1 MIGNEKVK
9 IVYFINLRP
18 GKWENILNEQLES
31 LKKIKLYD
39 ISHEIYASVISDDN
53 EIIKFRKLINDKYPK
68 IKIKDVFKENVYEY
82 AGFKTIYDISDENS
96 IILYFHSKGIFS
108 GEKNNKNNII
118 RKMLF
123 NNVIMSYEK
132 YINEFK
138 MNKDLDVGTIL
149 PHKRGFAFYN
159 FFWVRGEYVKKYIKK
174 PEISNNR
181 FFWEEW
187 IGNPNS
193 SKKNIITYSPLLLYR
208 TIDDK
213 NKLYEYRDELIKNIS

>member
-82 AGFKTIYDISDENS
+82 AGVKTIYDISDENS
-96 IILYFHSKGIFS
+96 IILY
-108 GEKNNKNNII
+108 
-118 RKMLF
+118 
-123 NNVIMSYEK
+123 
-132 YINEFK
+132 
-138 MNKDLDVGTIL
+138 
-149 PHKRGFAFYN
+149 
-159 FFWVRGEYVKKYIKK
+159 
-174 PEISNNR
+174 
-181 FFWEEW
+181 
-187 IGNPNS
+187 
-193 SKKNIITYSPLLLYR
+193 
-208 TIDDK
+208 
-213 NKLYEYRDELIKNIS
+213 